1 MFRRQ
6 GPVPEAPLLGGE
18 DQVQFAAQHLAG
30 GDPVRPGFANESLLG
45 HRFGKV
51 GQFEVAATDD
61 PKGCRKD
68 FMILDRSPA
77 VKNVLLGPIN
87 GVVQVRLFEFTGRQQ
102 WEAVQRLTFFGRHLC
117 PPE

>member
-6 GPVPEAPLLGGE
+6 GPVPKAPRLGSE
-18 DQVQFAAQHLAG
+18 DQVQFAAEHLAG
-30 GDPVRPGFANESLLG
+30 GDPVRSGLANESLLG

-61 PKGCRKD
+61 PKGCRQD

-77 VKNVLLGPIN
+77 VKDMLLGPIN
-87 GVVQVRLFEFTGRQQ
+87 GVVQVRLFEFTGRQGF
-102 WEAVQRLTFFGRHLC
+102 EATQRLTFAGGHLR